1 MNLKYYLTCRRD
13 RDSYGF
19 VGSFNDSLYVCS
31 CKSDEAC
38 GWSKVKEDYET
49 TEIDSLSVNV
59 MASIRFGV
67 CRDHYNEKQMLDS
80 IMLRCDGNK
89 WRMVDSLSYY
99 MGICD
104 NNSNITDYAKMPN
117 GDYYKCRTFG
127 GKEWERCTPLEAN
140 GVPCNSDNRNTYKE
154 YEGRNYYCSNEK
166 WTEVTEE

>member
-1 MNLKYYLTCRRD
+1 
-13 RDSYGF
+13 
-19 VGSFNDSLYVCS
+19 
-31 CKSDEAC
+31 
-38 GWSKVKEDYET
+38 
-49 TEIDSLSVNV
+49 
-59 MASIRFGV
+59 MATLRFGV

-140 GVPCNSDNRNTYKE
+140 GVPCNSANRNTYKE